1 VNTSNLKKYAPQA
14 RREFISAVMKRMNDL
29 GIHSDK
35 QIADAYVDGVVY
47 VVDGKTFEHSVKDKR
62 LHLVKKVKEIGFI
75 NLIEQV
81 AFSWF
86 NRLCAIRY
94 MELHDYLDHG
104 FRVLSHPDQAGRFQ
118 ILDFAADAAED
129 LELNRESILELK
141 LASGKEETLYRQL
154 LLAQCH
160 QLHIAM
166 PFLFEAIGDETEL
179 LLPDNLLRTDSVIRG
194 LVDVIPEQEWQQV
207 EVIGWLYQFYISE
220 KKDEVIGKVVKSED
234 IPAATQLFTP
244 NWIVQYLVQNSVGRQ
259 WLQTYPDSSIKAN
272 MPYYIE
278 PAEQSDE
285 VNAQLAEITPDTLEP
300 ESIKVLDPACGSGH
314 ILVEAY
320 NTLKAI
326 YDERGYKARDIPKL
340 ILENNLYGLD
350 IDDRA
355 AQLAGFA
362 LMMMAREDDRR
373 IFTRGVK
380 LNVLS
385 LQETAHLDIPKLWHD
400 LDLAGAWN
408 QGVSADLFGSEQA
421 SFDDPQADEQYR
433 LLLDIYNSF
442 QLAKTL
448 GSLIEVPAEQ
458 QLDLKTLLDTL
469 LHKAEAG
476 DTAQRPAAK
485 VLIPFVHQAWILS
498 QRYDSVIAN
507 PPYMGGKFYTK
518 ALKTFI
524 YSNYKNSKAD
534 LYAAFIEQNTK
545 LSAKNGFI
553 AMITIPNWM
562 FLSSFESIRKIIV
575 NNQVIE
581 SLIHNG
587 RGVWGSDFGSCSFI
601 IRKFKL
607 PNYKGTY
614 KKLFKKQ
621 GSIASN
627 ENLIDRFYSLPNF
640 ETSSE
645 DLKLIPGFPISYWI
659 NNDVRKVFKNNPSLS
674 DIAKPK
680 VGMRTG
686 NNEKFLRYWHEV
698 PFNKLKTDSRGAS
711 EAETSSCKWVPFVK
725 GGDFRKWFGNIEFV
739 VNWENNGHEIKS
751 ETLDKYPQLSWDN
764 LGWKISNEKYYFRKA
779 VTWTAVSSSYFGC
792 RFIDEGNIFGTGG
805 SCIFPNDES
814 MMLSGALLCSS
825 ISRYLI
831 NVGNPTVNINIED
844 VAIIPFIKQVDPRIK
859 LNAQLCKDITKDDWN
874 QFERSWKFK
883 RSNLVNN
890 SEIGMI
896 SFSYD
901 SYLQSALKLVD
912 SIKNAEEEN
921 NKLLIDAYGLTDEV
935 DIIVPLSQITLTS
948 NPCYRYGKEHNSDDT
963 FDQFRSDSF
972 GELVNYG
979 IGCMMGRYSLDR
991 EGLVY
996 AHAGNEGFTELENE
1010 GAYRTFPADDD
1021 GIIPLTDLEWFSD
1034 DTTYRFRDFVRT
1046 VWGEEHLQE
1055 NLDFVA
1061 ESLCLHAIKPK
1072 RGESSLET
1080 IRRYLS
1086 TQFYKD
1092 HLKTYKKRPIYWLF
1106 SSGKQKA
1113 FECLV
1118 YLHRYNEGTLSRM
1131 RTEYVT
1137 PLIGKYAARLSQ
1149 LDQQLDSAST
1159 SEKTKLKKE
1168 ISTLEQKQSELR
1180 TFDDKLKHRADMR
1193 IKLDLDDGVKVNYG
1207 KFGDLLADVT
1217 AIHGQVVK

>member
-1 VNTSNLKKYAPQA
+1 MNTANIKKYAPKA
-14 RREFISAVMKRMNDL
+14 RIAFQKAIKARANKL
-29 GIHSDK
+29 GIYSDHIDIATIAGDVMQIGDK
-35 QIADAYVDGVVY
+35 QFPANQKSQRDALERQVIQNDF
-47 VVDGKTFEHSVKDKR
+47 DSVMD
-62 LHLVKKVKEIGFI
+62 LV
-75 NLIEQV
+75 
-81 AFSWF
+81 ASTWF
-86 NRLCAIRY
+86 NRLCAIRF
-94 MELHDYLDHG
+94 MELKEYLDHG
-104 FRVLSHPDQAGRFQ
+104 FRVLSHPEQVSGFQ
-118 ILDFAADAAED
+118 ILENAADVAED
-129 LELNRESILELK
+129 LGLNRAEVLELT
-141 LASGKEETLYRQL
+141 LQSNKEEELYRTL

-160 QLHIAM
+160 SLHDAM
-166 PFLFEAIGDETEL
+166 DFLFDRVDDVSAL
-179 LLPDNLLRTDSVIRG
+179 LLPDGLTRTDSVLRQLID
-194 LVDVIPEQEWQQV
+194 DVPEEDWSQV
-207 EVIGWLYQFYISE
+207 EIIGWLYQFYISE

-259 WLQTYPDSSIKAN
+259 WLQTYPDSSIKED

-285 VNAQLAEITPDTLEP
+285 VNVQLTEITPDTLHP

-320 NTLKAI
+320 NTLKVI
-326 YDERGYKARDIPKL
+326 YDERGYKAREIPKL

-355 AQLAGFA
+355 AQLASFA
-362 LMMMAREDDRR
+362 LIMMAREDDRR

-385 LQETAHLDIPKLWHD
+385 LQETSHLDLAKLWYD
-400 LDLAGAWN
+400 LDLAGNWEK
-408 QGVSADLFGSEQA
+408 GISADLFGNEQT
-421 SFDDPQADEQYR
+421 SLSDPQVDKQYSV
-433 LLLDIYNSF
+433 LLDIQNRF
-442 QLAKTL
+442 LQAKTL

-458 QLDLKTLLDTL
+458 LVELKALLDTL
-469 LHKAEAG
+469 RQKADMG
-476 DTAQRPAAK
+476 NTAQRPAAQT
-485 VLIPFVHQAWILS
+485 LIPFVQQAWILS
-498 QRYDSVIAN
+498 QRYDSVVAN
-507 PPYMGGKFYTK
+507 PPYMGGKFYTQ

-524 YSNYKNSKAD
+524 YSNYQDSKAD
-534 LYAAFIEQNTK
+534 LYSAFIEQNTK

-562 FLSSFESIRKIIV
+562 FLSSFEPIRKIIV
-575 NNQVIE
+575 NNQVID

-587 RGVWGSDFGSCSFI
+587 RGVWGSDFGSCSFV
-601 IRKFKL
+601 IRNFKL

-614 KKLFKKQ
+614 KKLFQKQ

-627 ENLIDRFYSLPNF
+627 EDLVDRFYSLPNF

-659 NNDVRKVFKNNPSLS
+659 NNDIRTVFKNNPCLS

-698 PFNKLKTDSRGAS
+698 PLNKLKTDSLGAS
-711 EAETSSCKWVPFVK
+711 DAEASSCKWVPFVK

-739 VNWENNGHEIKS
+739 VNWESNGLEIKS
-751 ETLDKYPQLSWDN
+751 ETLEKYPQLSWDN

-805 SCIFPNDES
+805 SCIFPDDES

-831 NVGNPTVNINIED
+831 NIGNPTVNINIED
-844 VAIIPFIKQVDPRIK
+844 VAMIPFIKQIDPRVK
-859 LNAQLCKDITKDDWN
+859 VNAQLCKDISKDDWN
-874 QFERSWKFK
+874 RFERSWEFK

-890 SEIGMI
+890 SEYGMI

-901 SYLQSALKLVD
+901 SYLQSALELVD
-912 SIKNAEEEN
+912 SVKNAEEEN
-921 NKLLIDAYGLTDEV
+921 NKLLVDAYGLSDEV
-935 DIIVPLSQITLTS
+935 DIIVPLNQITLTS
-948 NPCYRYGKEHNSDDT
+948 NPCYRYGKERNSDDT
-963 FDQFRSDSF
+963 FAQFRSESF
-972 GELVNYG
+972 GELVNYS

-991 EGLVY
+991 DGLVY
-996 AHAGNEGFTELENE
+996 ANAGNEGFTELENE
-1010 GAYRTFPADDD
+1010 GTYRSFPADED

-1034 DTTYRFRDFVRT
+1034 DTTYRFRDFVRK
-1046 VWGEEHLQE
+1046 VWGEEHLQD

-1072 RGESSLET
+1072 RAEPSLET

-1137 PLIGKYAARLSQ
+1137 PLIGKYGARLSQ
-1149 LDQQLDSAST
+1149 LEQQFGNAST
-1159 SEKTKLKKE
+1159 SDKTKLKKE
-1168 ISTLEQKQSELR
+1168 MLVLDNKQLELR
-1180 TFDDKLKHRADMR
+1180 TFDDKLKHHADMR

-1207 KFGDLLADVT
+1207 KFSDLLTDVKSVC
-1217 AIHGQVVK
+1217 GKLVN